1 MGQKHVA
8 LKTGKK
14 KQDKVYIWCCWQ

>member
-14 KQDKVYIWCCWQ
+14 KQDKVYIWRCWQ

>member
-14 KQDKVYIWCCWQ
+14 KQDKVYIWHCWQ

>member
-8 LKTGKK
+8 LKSGKK
-14 KQDKVYIWCCWQ
+14 KQDKVYIWRCWQ